1 MTAPLR
7 VMITAAATGIGAATA
22 RAFAD
27 EGHRVHAS
35 DIDEEALSRLNDDYP
50 DIVTTPVDVRDE
62 GAVDTW
68 FDDTIDVLDGLDILI
83 NNAGIAGP
91 TAAVDDMDFDGWRDC
106 LAVCLDAQFLTCR
119 RAVPVMKDQRSGG
132 IINIS
137 STAGLY
143 GLPFR
148 TPYAAAKWG
157 VIGLTKSLAIEVGR
171 WNIRVN
177 AICPGAVDGD
187 RMDRVIAAESRAAG
201 RSQAAIR
208 ADYTKGVSLNRF
220 VRPQEIAALALFLA
234 SPTAAM
240 ISGQAIAV
248 DGNTETFH
256 SD

>member
-1 MTAPLR
+1 MSKLR
-7 VMITAAATGIGAATA
+7 VMITAAGTGIGAAIA

-50 DIVTTPVDVRDE
+50 EIVTTPVDVRDE
-62 GAVDTW
+62 DAIDTW
-68 FDDTIDVLDGLDILI
+68 FDDTVDAVDGLDVLV

-91 TAAVDDMDFDGWRDC
+91 TATVEDMDFEGWREC
-106 LAVCLDAQFLTCR
+106 LTVCLDAQFLTCR
-119 RAVPVMKDQRSGG
+119 RAVPLMKDQRSGR

-137 STAGLY
+137 STAGLFC
-143 GLPFR
+143 LPFR

-157 VIGLTKSLAIEVGR
+157 VIGLTKSLAVEVGR

-177 AICPGAVDGD
+177 AICPGAVEGD
-187 RMDRVIAAESRAAG
+187 RMDRVIAAESRTSG
-201 RSQAAIR
+201 RSQAELR
-208 ADYTKGVSLNRF
+208 AEYTKGVSLNRF

-234 SPTAAM
+234 SPAAAM

-248 DGNTETFH
+248 DGNTETYH
-256 SD
+256 TE